1 MLSGGE
7 ESDSGDNELL
17 SDGDGESGD
26 SDAAAAFVF
35 DGKFP
40 AGNLSYDK
48 FPAANVKFL
57 K

>member
-35 DGKFP
+35 DGP
-40 AGNLSYDK
+40 SLRERR
-48 FPAANVKFL
+48 L
-57 K
+57 